1 VCEWARGIEGQSK
14 QKKRQK
20 RAGIEETKEKKRKI
34 YPGHLKDFNAAYAL
48 HLHLGASGALP
59 RH

>member
-1 VCEWARGIEGQSK
+1 MGQGNRGPEQT
-14 QKKRQK
+14 KKRQK